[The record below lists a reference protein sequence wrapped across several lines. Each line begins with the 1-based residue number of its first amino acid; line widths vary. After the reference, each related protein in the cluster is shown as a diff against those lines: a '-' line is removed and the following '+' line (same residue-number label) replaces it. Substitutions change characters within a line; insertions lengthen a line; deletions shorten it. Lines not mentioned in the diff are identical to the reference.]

1 MPDPFGARLRQHR
14 EERRIDLSWI
24 AEQTKIKQSLLD
36 ALERDDVSRWP
47 AGIFRRAYIRS
58 YAHIIGLDPDA
69 VLREFLT
76 LYPEPVDAFEAA
88 EAAAVEEAARRHSA
102 PAIRLRTIV
111 DSAIGSL
118 ARLRRPGGMDD
129 PAPTRR
135 ADPHAPV
142 PRQAEPAAL
151 DQPAALDHRDEPEE
165 LEIPHFAPE
174 APAWSPE
181 DPGPPSWSTAS
192 VYPSSE
198 TADGMDGSQAPL
210 DQAGVL
216 PGSDDVYE
224 IVSESLT
231 DHVQADAPAADPGV
245 SESRL
250 EGVATLCT
258 LLGRTEDRDEILLL
272 LDDAARALD
281 ARGLI
286 VWLWDQRT
294 EALLPALVHGYSDQV
309 LAQLPSV
316 GRNADNATAAA
327 FRSATA
333 CEVAASAHATSALVL
348 PLLIPEGCAGVF
360 AVELLAGIRASA
372 VRPLA
377 TIVAAALA
385 QLVRRSRFGRVGPAA
400 RLQKRP

>member
-1 MPDPFGARLRQHR
+1 MPESFGARLRQQR

-24 AEQTKIKQSLLD
+24 AEQTKIKRSLLD
-36 ALERDDVSRWP
+36 ALERDDVSHWP
-47 AGIFRRAYIRS
+47 AGIFRRAYIRT

-69 VLREFLT
+69 VLREFLA

-88 EAAAVEEAARRHSA
+88 EAAAVEEAARRQSA
-102 PAIRLRTIV
+102 PAIRLRNIV

-118 ARLRRPGGMDD
+118 ARLRRPGGMDE
-129 PAPTRR
+129 PPTARMAEPR
-135 ADPHAPV
+135 APV
-142 PRQAEPAAL
+142 PRQAAPATL
-151 DQPAALDHRDEPEE
+151 DQRDEPEHWPRPR
-165 LEIPHFAPE
+165 LAPE
-174 APAWSPE
+174 TPASPPE
-181 DPGPPSWSTAS
+181 HLPPPFPYTHR
-192 VYPSSE
+192 VDPSSE
-198 TADGMDGSQAPL
+198 TMAGIDGSRAPAPQAA
-210 DQAGVL
+210 DVSAA
-216 PGSDDVYE
+216 DDAYDV
-224 IVSESLT
+224 VSESPVE
-231 DHVQADAPAADPGV
+231 DVQADAPAADEGV

-250 EGVATLCT
+250 DGVATLCT

-272 LDDAARALD
+272 LDEAARALD

-348 PLLIPEGCAGVF
+348 PLLIPEGCAGVL
-360 AVELLAGIRASA
+360 AVELQAGIRASA
-372 VRPLA
+372 VRPVA

-385 QLVRRSRFGRVGPAA
+385 QLVRRSRFGRIGPAA
-400 RLQKRP
+400 RLPKRS

>member
-1 MPDPFGARLRQHR
+1 MPESFGARLRQQR

-24 AEQTKIKQSLLD
+24 AEQTKIKRSLLD
-36 ALERDDVSRWP
+36 ALERDDVSHWP
-47 AGIFRRAYIRS
+47 AGIFRRAYIRT
-58 YAHIIGLDPDA
+58 YAHMIGLDPDA
-69 VLREFLT
+69 VLREFLA

-88 EAAAVEEAARRHSA
+88 EAAAVEEAARRQSA

-118 ARLRRPGGMDD
+118 ARLRRPGGMDE
-129 PAPTRR
+129 PATSRTAEPR
-135 ADPHAPV
+135 APV
-142 PRQAEPAAL
+142 PRQAPPATR
-151 DQPAALDHRDEPEE
+151 DQRDEPERWQR
-165 LEIPHFAPE
+165 PQVAPDT
-174 APAWSPE
+174 PAFPPE
-181 DPGPPSWSTAS
+181 HLPPSSPYTHA
-192 VYPSSE
+192 VEPSSE
-198 TADGMDGSQAPL
+198 TMAGIDGSQAPAP
-210 DQAGVL
+210 QA
-216 PGSDDVYE
+216 DDVSSADDAYDL
-224 IVSESLT
+224 VSESPA
-231 DHVQADAPAADPGV
+231 DDVQADAPAAGEGV

-250 EGVATLCT
+250 DGVATLCT
-258 LLGRTEDRDEILLL
+258 LLGRTEERGEILLL

-327 FRSATA
+327 FRSASA

-348 PLLIPEGCAGVF
+348 PLLIPEGCAGVL
-360 AVELLAGIRASA
+360 AVELQTGIRASA

-400 RLQKRP
+400 RLPKRS

>member
-1 MPDPFGARLRQHR
+1 MPESFGARLRQQR

-24 AEQTKIKQSLLD
+24 AEQTKIKRSLLD
-36 ALERDDVSRWP
+36 ALERDDVSHWP
-47 AGIFRRAYIRS
+47 AGIFRRAYIRT

-69 VLREFLT
+69 VLREFLA

-88 EAAAVEEAARRHSA
+88 EAAAVEEAARRQSA
-102 PAIRLRTIV
+102 PAIRLRNIV

-118 ARLRRPGGMDD
+118 ARLRRPGGMDE
-129 PAPTRR
+129 PPTARMAEPR
-135 ADPHAPV
+135 APV
-142 PRQAEPAAL
+142 PRQAAPATL
-151 DQPAALDHRDEPEE
+151 DQRDEPEHWQR
-165 LEIPHFAPE
+165 PQFAPE
-174 APAWSPE
+174 TPASPPE
-181 DPGPPSWSTAS
+181 HLPPPSPYTHG
-192 VYPSSE
+192 VDPSSE
-198 TADGMDGSQAPL
+198 TMAGIDGSRAPAPQAA
-210 DQAGVL
+210 DVSAA
-216 PGSDDVYE
+216 DDAYDV
-224 IVSESLT
+224 VSESPVE
-231 DHVQADAPAADPGV
+231 DVQADAPAADEGV

-250 EGVATLCT
+250 DGVATLCT

-272 LDDAARALD
+272 LDEAARALD

-348 PLLIPEGCAGVF
+348 PLLIPEGCAGVL
-360 AVELLAGIRASA
+360 AVELQAGIRASA
-372 VRPLA
+372 VRPVA

-400 RLQKRP
+400 GLPKRS